1 MRKYVYVFCML
12 LTVLLPMEVIHADN
26 VHTPRITTLDL
37 SMEASSVKNEA
48 EGWEWTANADGSYT
62 LLLQDVTI
70 AITGDD
76 AGIKLPR
83 DKNVT
88 MILKGQNTITTSG
101 TGIAENFV
109 NLGSG
114 RYCTKTIQGEGS
126 LLVHADNG
134 INLDRL
140 QIESGTMKIYAN
152 DASLGGLTT
161 NESYIQNGGNVYI
174 NSINADGMYL
184 IGEMHLHGGS
194 LRIEAKTGI
203 GIYTDDASKVY
214 NAITVDGGSL
224 YIDAD
229 RGIYR
234 DKNEGIAAD
243 VSLSNAAIDMK
254 CNRAAI
260 SNREGSI
267 VISNLLS
274 WNVTASKL
282 FDGSYQLVADGA
294 DYQALDSLLQDI
306 AKLNAD
312 TYTAASWDALQKSI
326 QSIDRS
332 LSFYEQA
339 AVDAKKAEIQGNRD
353 ALVYLPADFS
363 SIRKALNRVPTAI
376 ENYTDASRSKLYALV
391 SAIPWDKN
399 ITEQSD
405 VEAYAGLLNAAIDSL
420 ERKPIAKEEQPKL
433 LQGHKQKLQP
443 GMGAYFITAG
453 GKNFIGIQ
461 IDGKVPAKQA
471 YDFLQN
477 STLYLK
483 PEYSAQL
490 STGIHTL
497 TIAFENG
504 SLQTEFT
511 VMDRNSSDKLP
522 FVEEPKNPSLQ
533 KTKKH
538 DSAPDTGNSVNVNV
552 LYVTL
557 LLSAIGMTAA
567 HKYRNRSNG
576 K

>member
-1 MRKYVYVFCML
+1 MRKHVYVFCML
-12 LTVLLPMEVIHADN
+12 LSVLLPMEVIHADN
-26 VHTPRITTLDL
+26 VHTTRTTTLDL
-37 SMEASSVKNEA
+37 SMETNSVKNEA

-70 AITGDD
+70 AVTGDNV
-76 AGIKLPR
+76 GIRLPR

-88 MILKGQNTITTSG
+88 IILKGQTTITTPG

-126 LLVHADNG
+126 LLVHADVG

-140 QIESGTMKIYAN
+140 QIESGTMEIYAN
-152 DASLGGLTT
+152 NAFLGGLTT

-174 NSINADGMYL
+174 DSINADGMYL
-184 IGEMHLHGGS
+184 VGEMQLHGGS

-203 GIYTDDASKVY
+203 GIFTDDASSVY

-234 DKNEGIAAD
+234 NKREGVAAD
-243 VSLSNAAIDMK
+243 VSLSNAAINMK

-260 SNREGSI
+260 SNKEGSI

-326 QSIDRS
+326 QGIDRS
-332 LSFYEQA
+332 LYFYEQA
-339 AVDAKKAEIQGNRD
+339 AIDAKKAEIQANRD

-363 SIRKALNRVPTAI
+363 SIRKALNRVPATI
-376 ENYTDASRSKLYALV
+376 ENYTDASRSKLYTLV
-391 SAIPWDKN
+391 LAIPWDKN

-420 ERKPIAKEEQPKL
+420 ERKPIAKEEQLKL
-433 LQGHKQKLQP
+433 LQGHKQKLYP
-443 GMGAYFITAG
+443 GTGAYFITAG
-453 GKNFIGIQ
+453 GKNFIRIQ
-461 IDGKVPAKQA
+461 IDGKVTAKQA
-471 YDFLQN
+471 YDILQN
-477 STLYLK
+477 NTLYLK
-483 PEYSAQL
+483 PEYIAQL
-490 STGIHTL
+490 STGSHTL

-511 VMDRNSSDKLP
+511 VMDGNSGDKLP
-522 FVEEPKNPSLQ
+522 FVEQPKKPSLQ
-533 KTKKH
+533 NTEKH
-538 DSAPDTGNSVNVNV
+538 DSAPDTGNSINVNA

-557 LLSAIGMTAA
+557 LLSAIGMAVA
-567 HKYRNRSNG
+567 RKYRSRSNG

>member
-12 LTVLLPMEVIHADN
+12 LSVLLPMEVIHADN
-26 VHTPRITTLDL
+26 VHTTRITTLDL

-101 TGIAENFV
+101 TGITENYK
-109 NLGSG
+109 NLGPG

-152 DASLGGLTT
+152 NALLGGLTT

-184 IGEMHLHGGS
+184 IGEMQLHGGS

-260 SNREGSI
+260 SNKEGSI

-332 LSFYEQA
+332 LYFYEQA

-376 ENYTDASRSKLYALV
+376 DNYTDASRSKLYAIV

-405 VEAYAGLLNAAIDSL
+405 VEAYAGLLNAAINSL

-483 PEYSAQL
+483 RNIVHSFQR
-490 STGIHTL
+490 
-497 TIAFENG
+497 AF
-504 SLQTEFT
+504 T
-511 VMDRNSSDKLP
+511 RLP
-522 FVEEPKNPSLQ
+522 
-533 KTKKH
+533 
-538 DSAPDTGNSVNVNV
+538 
-552 LYVTL
+552 L
-557 LLSAIGMTAA
+557 LLKTAVCKRSLLSWIEIQAIS
-567 HKYRNRSNG
+567 NRS
-576 K
+576 

>member
-1 MRKYVYVFCML
+1 
-12 LTVLLPMEVIHADN
+12 
-26 VHTPRITTLDL
+26 
-37 SMEASSVKNEA
+37 
-48 EGWEWTANADGSYT
+48 
-62 LLLQDVTI
+62 
-70 AITGDD
+70 
-76 AGIKLPR
+76 
-83 DKNVT
+83 
-88 MILKGQNTITTSG
+88 
-101 TGIAENFV
+101 
-109 NLGSG
+109 
-114 RYCTKTIQGEGS
+114 
-126 LLVHADNG
+126 
-134 INLDRL
+134 
-140 QIESGTMKIYAN
+140 MKIYAN
-152 DASLGGLTT
+152 NALLGGLTT

-184 IGEMHLHGGS
+184 IGEMQLHGGS

-243 VSLSNAAIDMK
+243 VSLSNAAIDLK

-260 SNREGSI
+260 SNKEGSI

-332 LSFYEQA
+332 LYFYEQA
-339 AVDAKKAEIQGNRD
+339 AVDAKKAEIQANRD

-405 VEAYAGLLNAAIDSL
+405 VEAYAGLLNAAINSL
-420 ERKPIAKEEQPKL
+420 ERKPIAKEEQLKL
-433 LQGHKQKLQP
+433 LQGHKQKLHP
-443 GMGAYFITAG
+443 GTGAYFITGG

-471 YDFLQN
+471 YDILQN
-477 STLYLK
+477 NTLYLK
-483 PEYSAQL
+483 PEYIAQL

-538 DSAPDTGNSVNVNV
+538 DSAPDTGNSVNVNA

-567 HKYRNRSNG
+567 LKYRNRSNG

>member
-12 LTVLLPMEVIHADN
+12 LSVLLPMEVIHADN
-26 VHTPRITTLDL
+26 VHTTRITTLDL

-101 TGIAENFV
+101 TGITENYK
-109 NLGSG
+109 NLGPG
-114 RYCTKTIQGEGS
+114 LYCTKTIQGEGS

-152 DASLGGLTT
+152 NALLGGLTT

-184 IGEMHLHGGS
+184 IGEMQLHGGS

-260 SNREGSI
+260 SNKEGSI

-332 LSFYEQA
+332 LYFYEQA

-461 IDGKVPAKQA
+461 IDGKVPVKQT

-538 DSAPDTGNSVNVNV
+538 DSGPDTGNSVNVNA

>member
-12 LTVLLPMEVIHADN
+12 LSVLLPMEVIHADN
-26 VHTPRITTLDL
+26 VHTTRTTTLDL
-37 SMEASSVKNEA
+37 SMETNSVKNEA

-70 AITGDD
+70 AVTGDNV
-76 AGIKLPR
+76 GIRLPR

-88 MILKGQNTITTSG
+88 MILKGQTTITTPG

-109 NLGSG
+109 NLGPG

-140 QIESGTMKIYAN
+140 QIESGTMEIYAN
-152 DASLGGLTT
+152 NAFLGGLTT

-174 NSINADGMYL
+174 DSINADGMYL
-184 IGEMHLHGGS
+184 VGEMQLHGGS

-203 GIYTDDASKVY
+203 GIFTDDASSVY

-234 DKNEGIAAD
+234 NKREGVAAD
-243 VSLSNAAIDMK
+243 VSLSNAAINMK

-260 SNREGSI
+260 SNKEGSI

-332 LSFYEQA
+332 LYFYEQA
-339 AVDAKKAEIQGNRD
+339 AVDAKIAEIQANRD
-353 ALVYLPADFS
+353 ALVYLPANFS

-376 ENYTDASRSKLYALV
+376 ENYTDASRSKLYTLV
-391 SAIPWDKN
+391 LAIPWDKN

-433 LQGHKQKLQP
+433 LQGHKQKLHP
-443 GMGAYFITAG
+443 ETGAYFITGG

-471 YDFLQN
+471 YDILQN
-477 STLYLK
+477 NTLYLK
-483 PEYSAQL
+483 PEYIAQL
-490 STGIHTL
+490 STGSHTL

-511 VMDRNSSDKLP
+511 VMDGNSGDKLP
-522 FVEEPKNPSLQ
+522 FVEEPKKPSLQ
-533 KTKKH
+533 NTEKH
-538 DSAPDTGNSVNVNV
+538 DLAPDTGNSINVNA

-557 LLSAIGMTAA
+557 LLSAIGMAA
-567 HKYRNRSNG
+567 ARKYRSRLNG

>member
-12 LTVLLPMEVIHADN
+12 LSVLLPMEVIHADN
-26 VHTPRITTLDL
+26 VHTTRITTLDL

-101 TGIAENFV
+101 TGITENYK
-109 NLGSG
+109 NLGPG

-152 DASLGGLTT
+152 DALLGGLTT

-184 IGEMHLHGGS
+184 IGEMQLHGGS

-260 SNREGSI
+260 SNKEGSI

-332 LSFYEQA
+332 LYFYEQA

-511 VMDRNSSDKLP
+511 VMDGNSGDKLP

-538 DSAPDTGNSVNVNV
+538 DTGPDTGNSVNVNA

-567 HKYRNRSNG
+567 LKYRNRSNG

>member
-12 LTVLLPMEVIHADN
+12 LSVLLPMEVIHADN
-26 VHTPRITTLDL
+26 VHTTRTTTLDL
-37 SMEASSVKNEA
+37 SMETNSVKNEA

-70 AITGDD
+70 AVTGDNV
-76 AGIKLPR
+76 GIRLPR

-88 MILKGQNTITTSG
+88 MILKGQTTITTPG

-114 RYCTKTIQGEGS
+114 RYSTKTIQGEGS

-140 QIESGTMKIYAN
+140 QIESGTMEIYAN
-152 DASLGGLTT
+152 NAFLGGLTT
-161 NESYIQNGGNVYI
+161 NELYIQNGGNVYI
-174 NSINADGMYL
+174 DSINADGMYL
-184 IGEMHLHGGS
+184 VGEMQLHGGS

-203 GIYTDDASKVY
+203 GIFTDDASSVY

-234 DKNEGIAAD
+234 NKREGVAAD
-243 VSLSNAAIDMK
+243 VSLSNAAINMK

-260 SNREGSI
+260 SNKEGSI

-332 LSFYEQA
+332 LYFYEQV
-339 AVDAKKAEIQGNRD
+339 AVDAKKAEIQANRD

-363 SIRKALNRVPTAI
+363 SIRKALNRVPVTI

-391 SAIPWDKN
+391 LAIPWDKN

-405 VEAYAGLLNAAIDSL
+405 VEAYAGLLNAAINSL
-420 ERKPIAKEEQPKL
+420 ERKPIAKEEQLKL
-433 LQGHKQKLQP
+433 LQGHKQKLHS
-443 GMGAYFITAG
+443 GTGAYFITGG

-471 YDFLQN
+471 YDILQN
-477 STLYLK
+477 NTLYLK
-483 PEYSAQL
+483 PEYIAQL

-511 VMDRNSSDKLP
+511 VMDGNSGDKLP
-522 FVEEPKNPSLQ
+522 FVEEPKKPSLQ
-533 KTKKH
+533 NTEKH
-538 DSAPDTGNSVNVNV
+538 DSAPDTGNSINVNA

-557 LLSAIGMTAA
+557 LLSAIGMAA
-567 HKYRNRSNG
+567 ARKYRSRSNG

>member
-12 LTVLLPMEVIHADN
+12 LSVLLPMEVIHADN
-26 VHTPRITTLDL
+26 VHTTRTTTLDL
-37 SMEASSVKNEA
+37 SMETNSVKNEA

-70 AITGDD
+70 AVTGDNV
-76 AGIKLPR
+76 GIRLPR

-88 MILKGQNTITTSG
+88 MILKGQTTITTPG

-114 RYCTKTIQGEGS
+114 RYYTKTIQGEGS

-140 QIESGTMKIYAN
+140 QIESGTMEIYAN
-152 DASLGGLTT
+152 NAFLGGLTT

-174 NSINADGMYL
+174 DSINADGMYL
-184 IGEMHLHGGS
+184 VGEMQLHGGS

-203 GIYTDDASKVY
+203 GIFTDDASSVY

-234 DKNEGIAAD
+234 NKREGVAAD

-260 SNREGSI
+260 SNKEGSI

-294 DYQALDSLLQDI
+294 NYQALDSLLQDI

-312 TYTAASWDALQKSI
+312 TYTTASWDALQKSI
-326 QSIDRS
+326 QGIDRS
-332 LSFYEQA
+332 LYFYEQA
-339 AVDAKKAEIQGNRD
+339 AVDAKKAEIQANRD

-363 SIRKALNRVPTAI
+363 SIRKALNRVPATI

-391 SAIPWDKN
+391 LAIPWDKN

-405 VEAYAGLLNAAIDSL
+405 VEAYAGLLNAAINSL
-420 ERKPIAKEEQPKL
+420 ERKPIAKEEQLKL

-443 GMGAYFITAG
+443 GTGAYFITAG

-471 YDFLQN
+471 YDILQN
-477 STLYLK
+477 NTLYLK
-483 PEYSAQL
+483 PEYIAQL

-511 VMDRNSSDKLP
+511 VMDGNSGDKLP
-522 FVEEPKNPSLQ
+522 FVEEPKKPSLQ
-533 KTKKH
+533 NTEKH
-538 DSAPDTGNSVNVNV
+538 DLAPDTGNSINVNA

-557 LLSAIGMTAA
+557 LLSAIGMAA
-567 HKYRNRSNG
+567 ARKYRSRSNG

>member
-12 LTVLLPMEVIHADN
+12 LSVLLPMEVIHADN
-26 VHTPRITTLDL
+26 VHTTRITTLDL

-70 AITGDD
+70 AITGDA

-101 TGIAENFV
+101 TGITENYK
-109 NLGSG
+109 NLGPG

-152 DASLGGLTT
+152 NALLGVLTT

-184 IGEMHLHGGS
+184 IGEMQLHGGS

-260 SNREGSI
+260 SNKEGSI

-332 LSFYEQA
+332 LYFYEQA

-511 VMDRNSSDKLP
+511 VMDRNSGDKLP

-538 DSAPDTGNSVNVNV
+538 DSAPDTGNSVNVNA

-567 HKYRNRSNG
+567 LKYRNRSNG

>member
-1 MRKYVYVFCML
+1 MRKHVYVFCML
-12 LTVLLPMEVIHADN
+12 LSVLLPMEVIHADN
-26 VHTPRITTLDL
+26 VHTTRTTTLDL
-37 SMEASSVKNEA
+37 SMETNSVKNEA

-70 AITGDD
+70 AVTGDNV
-76 AGIKLPR
+76 GIRLPR

-88 MILKGQNTITTSG
+88 MILKGQTTITTPG

-152 DASLGGLTT
+152 NAFLGGLTT

-174 NSINADGMYL
+174 DSINADGMYL
-184 IGEMHLHGGS
+184 VGEMQLHGGS

-203 GIYTDDASKVY
+203 GIFTDDASSVY

-234 DKNEGIAAD
+234 NKREGVAAD
-243 VSLSNAAIDMK
+243 VSLSNAAINMK

-260 SNREGSI
+260 SNKEGSI

-332 LSFYEQA
+332 LYFYEQA
-339 AVDAKKAEIQGNRD
+339 AVDAKKAEIQANRD

-363 SIRKALNRVPTAI
+363 SIRKALNRVPATI

-391 SAIPWDKN
+391 LAIPWDKN

-420 ERKPIAKEEQPKL
+420 ERKPIAKEEQLKL
-433 LQGHKQKLQP
+433 LQGHKQKLHP
-443 GMGAYFITAG
+443 GTGAYFITGG

-471 YDFLQN
+471 YDILQN
-477 STLYLK
+477 NTLYLK
-483 PEYSAQL
+483 PEYIAQL
-490 STGIHTL
+490 STGSHTL
-497 TIAFENG
+497 TIVFENG

-511 VMDRNSSDKLP
+511 VMDGNSGDKLP
-522 FVEEPKNPSLQ
+522 FVEEPKKPSLQ
-533 KTKKH
+533 NTEKY
-538 DSAPDTGNSVNVNV
+538 DLAPDTGNSINVNA

-557 LLSAIGMTAA
+557 LLSAIGMAA
-567 HKYRNRSNG
+567 ARKYRSRSNG

>member
-12 LTVLLPMEVIHADN
+12 LSVLLPMEVIHADN
-26 VHTPRITTLDL
+26 VHTTRITTLDL

-101 TGIAENFV
+101 TGITENYK
-109 NLGSG
+109 NLGPG
-114 RYCTKTIQGEGS
+114 LYCTKTIQGEGS

-184 IGEMHLHGGS
+184 IGEMQLHGGS

-214 NAITVDGGSL
+214 NAITIDGGSL

-234 DKNEGIAAD
+234 NKREGVAAD
-243 VSLSNAAIDMK
+243 VSLSNAAINMK

-260 SNREGSI
+260 SNKEGSI
-267 VISNLLS
+267 VISYLLS

-282 FDGSYQLVADGA
+282 FDGSYRLLADGA

-332 LSFYEQA
+332 LYFYEQA
-339 AVDAKKAEIQGNRD
+339 AVDAKKAEIQANRD

-363 SIRKALNRVPTAI
+363 SIRKALNRVPATI

-391 SAIPWDKN
+391 LAIPWDKN

-405 VEAYAGLLNAAIDSL
+405 VEAYAGLLNAAINSL

-538 DSAPDTGNSVNVNV
+538 DSAPDTGNSVNVNA

-567 HKYRNRSNG
+567 LKYRNRSNG

>member
-12 LTVLLPMEVIHADN
+12 LSVLLPMEVIHADN
-26 VHTPRITTLDL
+26 VHTTRTATLDL

-101 TGIAENFV
+101 TGITENYK
-109 NLGSG
+109 NLGPG
-114 RYCTKTIQGEGS
+114 LYCTKTIQGEGS

-184 IGEMHLHGGS
+184 IGEMQLHGGS

-243 VSLSNAAIDMK
+243 VSLSNAAIDLK

-260 SNREGSI
+260 SNKEGSI

-312 TYTAASWDALQKSI
+312 TYTTASWDALQKSI

-332 LSFYEQA
+332 LYFYEQA

-511 VMDRNSSDKLP
+511 VMDRNSGNKLP

>member
-1 MRKYVYVFCML
+1 MRKYVYIFCML
-12 LTVLLPMEVIHADN
+12 LSVLLPMEVIHADN
-26 VHTPRITTLDL
+26 VHTTRTATLDL

-70 AITGDD
+70 AITGDA

-101 TGIAENFV
+101 TGITENYK
-109 NLGSG
+109 NLGPG

-152 DASLGGLTT
+152 NALLGGLTT

-184 IGEMHLHGGS
+184 IGEMQLHGGS

-214 NAITVDGGSL
+214 NAITVDGCSL

-260 SNREGSI
+260 SNKEGSI

-332 LSFYEQA
+332 LYFYEQA

-363 SIRKALNRVPTAI
+363 SIRKALNRVPIAI

-538 DSAPDTGNSVNVNV
+538 DSAPDTGNSVNMNA

-567 HKYRNRSNG
+567 LKYRNRSNG

>member
-12 LTVLLPMEVIHADN
+12 LSVLLPMEVIHADN
-26 VHTPRITTLDL
+26 VHTTRITTLDL

-101 TGIAENFV
+101 TGITENYK
-109 NLGSG
+109 NLGPG

-126 LLVHADNG
+126 LLLHADNG

-152 DASLGGLTT
+152 NALLGGLTT

-184 IGEMHLHGGS
+184 IGEMQLHGGS

-260 SNREGSI
+260 SNKEGSI

-332 LSFYEQA
+332 LYFYEQA
-339 AVDAKKAEIQGNRD
+339 AVDAKKAEIQANRD

-511 VMDRNSSDKLP
+511 VMDRNSGDKLP

-538 DSAPDTGNSVNVNV
+538 DSAPDTGNSVNVNA

>member
-12 LTVLLPMEVIHADN
+12 LSVLLPMEVIHADN
-26 VHTPRITTLDL
+26 VHTTRTTTLDL
-37 SMEASSVKNEA
+37 SMETNSVKNEA

-70 AITGDD
+70 AVTGDNV
-76 AGIKLPR
+76 GIRLPR

-88 MILKGQNTITTSG
+88 MILKGQTTITTPG

-152 DASLGGLTT
+152 NAFLGGLTT

-174 NSINADGMYL
+174 DSINADGMYL
-184 IGEMHLHGGS
+184 VGEMQLHGGS

-203 GIYTDDASKVY
+203 GIFTDDASSVY

-234 DKNEGIAAD
+234 NKREGVAAD
-243 VSLSNAAIDMK
+243 VSLSNAAINMK

-260 SNREGSI
+260 SNKEGSI

-332 LSFYEQA
+332 LYFYEQA
-339 AVDAKKAEIQGNRD
+339 AVDAKKAEIQANRD

-363 SIRKALNRVPTAI
+363 SIRKALNRVPATI

-391 SAIPWDKN
+391 LAIPWDKN

-420 ERKPIAKEEQPKL
+420 ERKPIAKEEQLKL
-433 LQGHKQKLQP
+433 LQGHKQKLHP
-443 GMGAYFITAG
+443 GTGAYFITGG

-471 YDFLQN
+471 YDILQN
-477 STLYLK
+477 NTLYLK
-483 PEYSAQL
+483 PEYIAQL
-490 STGIHTL
+490 STGSHTL

-511 VMDRNSSDKLP
+511 VMDGNSGDKLP
-522 FVEEPKNPSLQ
+522 FVEEPKKPSLQ
-533 KTKKH
+533 NTEKH
-538 DSAPDTGNSVNVNV
+538 DLAPDTGNSINVNA

-557 LLSAIGMTAA
+557 LLSAIGMAA
-567 HKYRNRSNG
+567 ARKYRSRSNG

>member
-12 LTVLLPMEVIHADN
+12 LSVLLPMEVIHADN
-26 VHTPRITTLDL
+26 VHTTRTATLDL

-101 TGIAENFV
+101 TGITENYK
-109 NLGSG
+109 NLGPG

-152 DASLGGLTT
+152 NALLGGLTT

-184 IGEMHLHGGS
+184 IGEMQLHGGS

-243 VSLSNAAIDMK
+243 VSLSNAAIYMK

-260 SNREGSI
+260 SNKEGSI

-332 LSFYEQA
+332 LYFYEQA

-376 ENYTDASRSKLYALV
+376 ENYTDASRSKLYAIV

-471 YDFLQN
+471 YDFLRN

-511 VMDRNSSDKLP
+511 VMDRNSGNKLP

-538 DSAPDTGNSVNVNV
+538 DSAPDTGNSVNVNA

>member
-12 LTVLLPMEVIHADN
+12 LSVLLPMEVIHADN
-26 VHTPRITTLDL
+26 VHTTRTTTLDL
-37 SMEASSVKNEA
+37 SMETNSVKNEA

-70 AITGDD
+70 AVTGDNV
-76 AGIKLPR
+76 GIRLPR

-88 MILKGQNTITTSG
+88 MILKGQTTITTPG

-114 RYCTKTIQGEGS
+114 RYYTKTIQGEGS

-140 QIESGTMKIYAN
+140 QIESGMMEIYAN
-152 DASLGGLTT
+152 NAFLGGLTT

-174 NSINADGMYL
+174 DSINTDGMYL
-184 IGEMHLHGGS
+184 VGEMQLHGGS

-203 GIYTDDASKVY
+203 GIFTDDASSVY

-234 DKNEGIAAD
+234 NKREGVAAD
-243 VSLSNAAIDMK
+243 VSLSNAAINMK

-260 SNREGSI
+260 SNKEGSI

-332 LSFYEQA
+332 LYFYEQA
-339 AVDAKKAEIQGNRD
+339 AVDAKKAEIQANRD

-363 SIRKALNRVPTAI
+363 SIRKALNRVPATI

-391 SAIPWDKN
+391 LAIPWDKN

-443 GMGAYFITAG
+443 GKGAYFITGG

-471 YDFLQN
+471 YDILQN
-477 STLYLK
+477 NTLYLK
-483 PEYSAQL
+483 PEYIAQL
-490 STGIHTL
+490 STGCHKL
-497 TIAFENG
+497 TIVFENG

-511 VMDRNSSDKLP
+511 VMDGNSGDKLP
-522 FVEEPKNPSLQ
+522 FVEEPKKPSLQ
-533 KTKKH
+533 NTEKY
-538 DSAPDTGNSVNVNV
+538 DLAPDTGNSINVNA

-557 LLSAIGMTAA
+557 LLSAIGMAA
-567 HKYRNRSNG
+567 ARKYRSRSNG

>member
-1 MRKYVYVFCML
+1 MRKYVYIFCML
-12 LTVLLPMEVIHADN
+12 LSVLLPMEVIHADN
-26 VHTPRITTLDL
+26 VHTTRTATLDL

-70 AITGDD
+70 AITGDA

-101 TGIAENFV
+101 TGITENYK
-109 NLGSG
+109 NLGPG

-152 DASLGGLTT
+152 DALLGGLTT

-184 IGEMHLHGGS
+184 IGEMQLHGGS

-260 SNREGSI
+260 SNKEGSI

-332 LSFYEQA
+332 LYFYEQA

-376 ENYTDASRSKLYALV
+376 ENYTDASRSKLYAIV

-405 VEAYAGLLNAAIDSL
+405 VEAYAGLLNAAINSL

-443 GMGAYFITAG
+443 EMGAYFITAG

-511 VMDRNSSDKLP
+511 VMDRNSGDKLL

-538 DSAPDTGNSVNVNV
+538 DSAPDTGNSVNVNA

>member
-12 LTVLLPMEVIHADN
+12 LSVLSPMEVIHADN
-26 VHTPRITTLDL
+26 VHTTRTTTLDL
-37 SMEASSVKNEA
+37 SMETNSVKNEV

-70 AITGDD
+70 AVTGDNV
-76 AGIKLPR
+76 GIRLPR

-88 MILKGQNTITTSG
+88 IILKGQTTITTPG

-140 QIESGTMKIYAN
+140 QIESGTMEIYAN
-152 DASLGGLTT
+152 NAFLGGLTT
-161 NESYIQNGGNVYI
+161 NELYIQNGGNVYI
-174 NSINADGMYL
+174 DSINADGMYL
-184 IGEMHLHGGS
+184 VGEMQLHGGS

-203 GIYTDDASKVY
+203 GIFTDDASSVY

-234 DKNEGIAAD
+234 NKREGVAAD
-243 VSLSNAAIDMK
+243 VSLSNAAINMK

-260 SNREGSI
+260 SNKEGSI

-332 LSFYEQA
+332 LYFYEQA
-339 AVDAKKAEIQGNRD
+339 AVDAKKAEIQANRD
-353 ALVYLPADFS
+353 ALVYLSADFS

-391 SAIPWDKN
+391 LAIPWDKN

-405 VEAYAGLLNAAIDSL
+405 VEAYAGLLNAAINSL

-443 GMGAYFITAG
+443 GTGAYFITGG

-461 IDGKVPAKQA
+461 IDGKVPEKQA
-471 YDFLQN
+471 YDILQN
-477 STLYLK
+477 NTLYLK
-483 PEYSAQL
+483 SEYIAQL
-490 STGIHTL
+490 STGSHTL

-511 VMDRNSSDKLP
+511 VMDGNSGDKLP
-522 FVEEPKNPSLQ
+522 FVEEPKKPSLQ
-533 KTKKH
+533 NTEKH
-538 DSAPDTGNSVNVNV
+538 DLAPDTGNSINVNA

-557 LLSAIGMTAA
+557 LLSAIGMAA
-567 HKYRNRSNG
+567 ARKYRSRSNG

>member
-12 LTVLLPMEVIHADN
+12 LSVLLPMEVIHADN
-26 VHTPRITTLDL
+26 VHTTRITTLDL

-83 DKNVT
+83 DKTVT

-101 TGIAENFV
+101 TGITENYK
-109 NLGSG
+109 NLGPG
-114 RYCTKTIQGEGS
+114 LYCTKTIQGEGS

-184 IGEMHLHGGS
+184 IGEMQLHGGS
-194 LRIEAKTGI
+194 LRIEAKTDI

-224 YIDAD
+224 YIAAD

-254 CNRAAI
+254 CNHAAI
-260 SNREGSI
+260 SNKEGSI

-312 TYTAASWDALQKSI
+312 TYTTASWDALQKSI

-332 LSFYEQA
+332 LYFYEQA
-339 AVDAKKAEIQGNRD
+339 VVDAKKAEIQGNRD

-461 IDGKVPAKQA
+461 IDGKAPAKQA
-471 YDFLQN
+471 YDLLQN

-538 DSAPDTGNSVNVNV
+538 DSAPDTGNSVNVNA

-567 HKYRNRSNG
+567 LKYRNRSNG

>member
-12 LTVLLPMEVIHADN
+12 LSVLLPMEVIHADN
-26 VHTPRITTLDL
+26 GHTTRTATLDL

-101 TGIAENFV
+101 TGITENYK
-109 NLGSG
+109 NLGPG
-114 RYCTKTIQGEGS
+114 LYCTKTIQGEGS

-152 DASLGGLTT
+152 NALLGGLTT

-184 IGEMHLHGGS
+184 IGEMQLHGGS

-260 SNREGSI
+260 SNKEGSI

-332 LSFYEQA
+332 LYFYEQA
-339 AVDAKKAEIQGNRD
+339 AVDTKKAEIQGNRD

-490 STGIHTL
+490 STGIHAL

-538 DSAPDTGNSVNVNV
+538 DSAPDTGNSVNMNA

-567 HKYRNRSNG
+567 LKYRNRSNG

>member
-12 LTVLLPMEVIHADN
+12 LSVLLPMEVIHADN
-26 VHTPRITTLDL
+26 VHTTRTTTLDL
-37 SMEASSVKNEA
+37 SMETNSVKNEA

-70 AITGDD
+70 AVTGDNV
-76 AGIKLPR
+76 GIRLPR

-88 MILKGQNTITTSG
+88 IILKGQTTITTPG

-140 QIESGTMKIYAN
+140 QIESGTMEIYAN
-152 DASLGGLTT
+152 NAFLGGLTT

-174 NSINADGMYL
+174 DSINTDGMYL
-184 IGEMHLHGGS
+184 VGEMQLHGGS

-203 GIYTDDASKVY
+203 GIFTDDASSVY

-234 DKNEGIAAD
+234 NKREGVAAD
-243 VSLSNAAIDMK
+243 VSLSNAAINMK

-260 SNREGSI
+260 SNKEGSI
-267 VISNLLS
+267 FISNLLS

-306 AKLNAD
+306 AKLNTD

-332 LSFYEQA
+332 LYFYEQA
-339 AVDAKKAEIQGNRD
+339 AVDAKIAEIQANRD

-363 SIRKALNRVPTAI
+363 SIRKALNRVPATI

-391 SAIPWDKN
+391 LAIPWDKN

-405 VEAYAGLLNAAIDSL
+405 VEAYAGLLNAAINSL

-433 LQGHKQKLQP
+433 LQGHKQKLHP
-443 GMGAYFITAG
+443 GTGAYFITGG

-471 YDFLQN
+471 YDILQN
-477 STLYLK
+477 NTLYLK
-483 PEYSAQL
+483 PEYIAQL

-511 VMDRNSSDKLP
+511 VMDGNSGDKLP
-522 FVEEPKNPSLQ
+522 FVEEPKKPSLQ
-533 KTKKH
+533 NTEKH
-538 DSAPDTGNSVNVNV
+538 DLAPDTGNSINVNA

-557 LLSAIGMTAA
+557 LLSAISMAA
-567 HKYRNRSNG
+567 ARKYRSRSNG

>member
-12 LTVLLPMEVIHADN
+12 LSVLLPMEVIHADN
-26 VHTPRITTLDL
+26 VHTTRTATLDL

-101 TGIAENFV
+101 TGITENYK
-109 NLGSG
+109 NLGPG
-114 RYCTKTIQGEGS
+114 LYCTKTIQGEGS

-184 IGEMHLHGGS
+184 IGEMQLHGGS

-260 SNREGSI
+260 SNKEGSI

-312 TYTAASWDALQKSI
+312 TYTTASWDALQKSI

-332 LSFYEQA
+332 LYFYEQA

-511 VMDRNSSDKLP
+511 VMDRNSGNKLP

>member
-1 MRKYVYVFCML
+1 MRKYVYIFCML
-12 LTVLLPMEVIHADN
+12 LSVLLPMEVIHADN
-26 VHTPRITTLDL
+26 VHTTRTATLDL

-70 AITGDD
+70 AITGDA

-101 TGIAENFV
+101 TGITENYK
-109 NLGSG
+109 NLGPG

-152 DASLGGLTT
+152 NALLGGLTT

-184 IGEMHLHGGS
+184 IGEMQLHGGS

-260 SNREGSI
+260 SNKEGSI

-332 LSFYEQA
+332 LYFYEQA

-363 SIRKALNRVPTAI
+363 SIRKALNRVPIAI

-538 DSAPDTGNSVNVNV
+538 DSAPDTGNSVNMNA

-567 HKYRNRSNG
+567 LKYRNRSNG

>member
-12 LTVLLPMEVIHADN
+12 LSVLLPMEVIHADN
-26 VHTPRITTLDL
+26 VHTTRTTTLDL

-70 AITGDD
+70 AVTGDNV
-76 AGIKLPR
+76 GIRLPR

-88 MILKGQNTITTSG
+88 MILKGQTTITTPG

-109 NLGSG
+109 NLGPG

-140 QIESGTMKIYAN
+140 QIESGTMEIYAN
-152 DASLGGLTT
+152 NAFLGGLTT

-174 NSINADGMYL
+174 DSINADGMYL
-184 IGEMHLHGGS
+184 VGEMQLHGGS

-203 GIYTDDASKVY
+203 GIFTDDASSVY

-234 DKNEGIAAD
+234 NKREGVAAD

-260 SNREGSI
+260 SNKEGSI

-332 LSFYEQA
+332 LYFYEQA
-339 AVDAKKAEIQGNRD
+339 AVDAKKAEIQANRD

-391 SAIPWDKN
+391 LAIPWDKN

-405 VEAYAGLLNAAIDSL
+405 VEAYAGLLNAAINSL
-420 ERKPIAKEEQPKL
+420 ERKPIAKEEQLKL

-443 GMGAYFITAG
+443 GTGAYFITAG

-471 YDFLQN
+471 YDILQN
-477 STLYLK
+477 NTLYLK
-483 PEYSAQL
+483 PEYIAQL

-511 VMDRNSSDKLP
+511 VMDGNSGDKLP
-522 FVEEPKNPSLQ
+522 FVEEPKKPSLQ
-533 KTKKH
+533 NTEKY
-538 DSAPDTGNSVNVNV
+538 DLAPDTGNSINVNA

-557 LLSAIGMTAA
+557 LLSAIGMAA
-567 HKYRNRSNG
+567 ARKYRSRSNG

>member
-1 MRKYVYVFCML
+1 MRKYVYIFCML
-12 LTVLLPMEVIHADN
+12 LSVLLPMEIIHADN
-26 VHTPRITTLDL
+26 VHTTRTATLDL

-70 AITGDD
+70 AITGDA

-101 TGIAENFV
+101 TGITENYK
-109 NLGSG
+109 NLGPG

-152 DASLGGLTT
+152 DALLGGLTT

-184 IGEMHLHGGS
+184 IGEMQLHGGS

-260 SNREGSI
+260 SNKEGSI

-332 LSFYEQA
+332 LYFYEQA

-376 ENYTDASRSKLYALV
+376 ENYTDASRSKLYAIV

-538 DSAPDTGNSVNVNV
+538 DSAPDTGNSVNMNA

-567 HKYRNRSNG
+567 LKYRNRSNG

>member
-12 LTVLLPMEVIHADN
+12 LSVLLPMEVIHADN
-26 VHTPRITTLDL
+26 VHTTRITTLDL

-101 TGIAENFV
+101 TGITENYK
-109 NLGSG
+109 NLGPG
-114 RYCTKTIQGEGS
+114 LYCTKTIQGEGS

-152 DASLGGLTT
+152 DALLGGLTT

-184 IGEMHLHGGS
+184 IGEMQLHGGS

-260 SNREGSI
+260 SNKEGSI

-332 LSFYEQA
+332 LYFYEQA
-339 AVDAKKAEIQGNRD
+339 AVDAKKAEIQGYRD

-405 VEAYAGLLNAAIDSL
+405 VEAYAGLLNTAIDSL

-511 VMDRNSSDKLP
+511 VMDRNSSDKQP

-538 DSAPDTGNSVNVNV
+538 DTGPDTGNSVNVNA

>member
-12 LTVLLPMEVIHADN
+12 LSVLLPMEVIHADN
-26 VHTPRITTLDL
+26 VHTTRITTLDL

-101 TGIAENFV
+101 TGITENYK
-109 NLGSG
+109 NLGPG

-184 IGEMHLHGGS
+184 IGEMQLHGGS

-332 LSFYEQA
+332 LYFYEQA

-538 DSAPDTGNSVNVNV
+538 DSAPDTGNSVNVNA

-567 HKYRNRSNG
+567 LKYRNRSNG